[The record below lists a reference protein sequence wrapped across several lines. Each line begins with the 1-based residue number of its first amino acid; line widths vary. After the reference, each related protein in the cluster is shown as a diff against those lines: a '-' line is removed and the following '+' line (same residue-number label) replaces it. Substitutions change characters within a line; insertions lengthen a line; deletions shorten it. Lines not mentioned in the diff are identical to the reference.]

1 MWGQQL
7 LLDVRGGRLDA
18 VRSGAAILAW
28 CADLLARID
37 MRAYGDPLLAHFAE
51 HDPQAAGF
59 SLVQLIETS
68 AVVGHFVDATGD
80 IYLDI
85 FSCKPFDP
93 QAAIDC
99 VVEHFQPQRI
109 RSQQIERQA

>member
-1 MWGQQL
+1 MWGL
-7 LLDVRGGRLDA
+7 HLVLDVRGGRVDA
-18 VRSGAAILAW
+18 VRSREAILAW
-28 CADLLARID
+28 CADLVQRIG
-37 MRAYGDPLLAHFAE
+37 MRAYGDPILAHFAA
-51 HDPQAAGF
+51 HDPEAAGY

-68 AVVGHFVDATGD
+68 AITGHFVDKNGD
-80 IYLDI
+80 MYLDV

-99 VVEHFQPQRI
+99 VVEHFQPQHI